1 MMLLWVAAL
10 PLTIALSVSVSS
22 SSTAGSRPSL
32 LQSEKVFYLGV
43 GSNLLASKVK
53 TRSLNGTITP
63 ISTTAAYVPNSRL
76 AFNLRGFPPFEPSM
90 GGFEFSDT
98 LGDECHGNLME
109 LSREDYEKLWLSEGG
124 GAPNPGY
131 EEVEIDAYPYGS
143 SPGSP
148 PVRAIALRA
157 RPHAKLRV
165 DGPPSRRYL
174 SILIEGAAE
183 LGLSQSYMEKLRTIV
198 PSDPPPYLKLIGF
211 YSFFLT
217 SFLFRNPKTR
227 KISLVNNKML
237 NLLFVHPTSR
247 PLYRMLSNL
256 ALTLWLLPTAFI
268 GLFIRMSLFIRRKP
282 GACGKKRFR

>member
-124 GAPNPGY
+124 GHANPAY
-131 EEVEIDAYPYGS
+131 EEVVVVVTPYGS
-143 SPGSP
+143 GRE
-148 PVRAIALRA
+148 PVQAIALRA
-157 RPHAKLRV
+157 REHARIDDAERRV
-165 DGPPSRRYL
+165 RRVVVA
-174 SILIEGAAE
+174 GA
-183 LGLSQSYMEKLRTIV
+183 
-198 PSDPPPYLKLIGF
+198 
-211 YSFFLT
+211 
-217 SFLFRNPKTR
+217 
-227 KISLVNNKML
+227 
-237 NLLFVHPTSR
+237 VHKEAQR
-247 PLYRMLSNL
+247 
-256 ALTLWLLPTAFI
+256 
-268 GLFIRMSLFIRRKP
+268 GRR
-282 GACGKKRFR
+282 R